1 MGAGVFVCGIER
13 RRPGTVRRSA
23 VLAALGLLFLAA
35 CAEPGI
41 GNPKTAEN
49 AGAQDAYL
57 TVSILPQNYFVGR
70 IAGERVRIMTLT
82 GPGQNPHDYEPSPR
96 QMAALARSRA
106 WILSGAEFEIS
117 LRPKIEALFPD
128 LVIVDGTAGVH
139 FRMLEEHDDHH
150 GDDESDEPGRDRHTW
165 LGSEGAKIMAGH
177 ILETLIALDESALAG
192 GETPAALTGRTGGNR
207 AFYTANYDALIRDI
221 DSEFARLRG
230 ELAPLK
236 GSAVFVYHPAF
247 GYFLDEFGITQAAVE
262 NGGKEP
268 TPRFLARLIGEAKRE
283 KPAAIFVQAQ
293 FPLEAARTV
302 ARAAGAVLIPLDPL
316 APDWLE
322 NIREMGRALE
332 QAAGLSELY
341 SAGTGGLSAT
351 GADGEPNGPGDSHE

>member
-1 MGAGVFVCGIER
+1 MFLPAVSKSITM
-13 RRPGTVRRSA
+13 PGNTRRRSA
-23 VLAALGLLFLAA
+23 LAALGLLFLAA
-35 CAEPGI
+35 CGESGI
-41 GNPKTAEN
+41 GNPKTARN
-49 AGAQDAYL
+49 AEVSGACI

-82 GPGQNPHDYEPSPR
+82 GPGQNPHDYEPGPR
-96 QMAALARSRA
+96 QMAALARSGA

-128 LVIVDGTAGVH
+128 LIIVDGTAGVH
-139 FRMLEEHDDHH
+139 FRMLEEHDDHDGH
-150 GDDESDEPGRDRHTW
+150 GDDELDEPGRDRHTW

-177 ILETLIALDESALAG
+177 LLETLIALDESAVACT
-192 GETPAALTGRTGGNR
+192 ENPAAGRTGGNR

-221 DSEFARLRG
+221 DGEFERLRD
-230 ELAPLK
+230 ELAPLR
-236 GSAVFVYHPAF
+236 GSVVFVYHPAF

-302 ARAAGAVLIPLDPL
+302 ARAAGAALIPLDPL

-332 QAAGLSELY
+332 RAGRF
-341 SAGTGGLSAT
+341 
-351 GADGEPNGPGDSHE
+351 P